1 MVQVYETAEIEFLRE
16 KSVYNESTDF
26 MNHWKP
32 ALNTDH
38 FGRMKDF
45 LESVNKNYEKLDS
58 MNDVCASVFLHVLS
72 LCLVI
77 CAIIIL
83 ALKRSAIYVLIFA
96 GVIIL
101 AIAQIF
107 LECKKRDEVRSVTQD
122 IKVHAEMLKLKTQ
135 GQLEIIIISPSP
147 KGGYLFSIVRYVIKL
162 IIKYQDKS
170 DNKTIQVYQNDKL
183 MPTLN
188 DPFVNSELKK
198 PLGYSTGNPAQNN
211 LVLDQPVAV
220 PKEDATYTL
229 PIQEVDLY
237 ENKQAEILNKNRQ
250 ENQ

>member
-1 MVQVYETAEIEFLRE
+1 MVKVYETAQIEFLKE

-32 ALNTDH
+32 ALDTDH

-45 LESVNKNYEKLDS
+45 LENINKNYEKLDS

-83 ALKRSAIYVLIFA
+83 ALKRSGVYALIFA
-96 GVIIL
+96 GVLIL

-107 LECKKRDEVRSVTQD
+107 LECKKRDELRSVTQD

-162 IIKYQDKS
+162 IIKYQEKT
-170 DNKTIQVYQNDKL
+170 DNKLIQVYRNDKL
-183 MPTLN
+183 DPVKN
-188 DPFVNSELKK
+188 DPFLNSELKK
-198 PLGYSTGNPAQNN
+198 PLGYNTGNPNDNN
-211 LVLDQPVAV
+211 LVLNQQVSL
-220 PKEDATYTL
+220 PKEDGTYNL
-229 PIQEVDLY
+229 PMQEVDLY
-237 ENKQAEILNKNRQ
+237 EDKQAKMLSSNRDLK
-250 ENQ
+250 